1 MGLFRSGTGIAIM
14 RTIISSST
22 VTIPEGVTVKVRA
35 RVVTV
40 EGPRGKLVRNFR
52 HMSIVI
58 KKEGKKTI
66 KVDKWFGNRK
76 QLAAVRTVCSH
87 IQNMIKGVTLGFLY
101 KMRSVY
107 AHFPINITITDEEQ
121 MVEFILQ
128 GNSIEKVSQSA
139 ALIQQSVKVKNMDI
153 RKFLDG
159 IYVSEKGTV
168 TEPAA

>member
-121 MVEFILQ
+121 KVEFILQ
-128 GNSIEKVSQSA
+128 GNS
-139 ALIQQSVKVKNMDI
+139 I